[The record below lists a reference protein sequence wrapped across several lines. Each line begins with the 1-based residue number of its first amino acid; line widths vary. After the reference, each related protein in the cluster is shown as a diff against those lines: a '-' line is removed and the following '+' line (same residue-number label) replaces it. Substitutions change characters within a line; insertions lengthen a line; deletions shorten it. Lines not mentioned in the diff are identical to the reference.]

1 MTIVV
6 TSIGAERK
14 FYAMST
20 ICLNNMEVYAYHG
33 VFEVEQK
40 VGQWY
45 TVNLEIDVDF
55 SEAAINDDLKGTIDY
70 SKLNEIIRKEMT
82 VKSRLI
88 EHVAHRIANC
98 VLETFPN
105 IEGGTLSIAKKNPP
119 VQGEMESVE
128 VVIEL

>member
-1 MTIVV
+1 
-6 TSIGAERK
+6 
-14 FYAMST
+14 MST
-20 ICLNNMEVYAYHG
+20 ICLNNIEVYAYHG
-33 VFEVEQK
+33 VFELEQK

-70 SKLNEIIRKEMT
+70 SMLNEIIRKEMA
-82 VKSRLI
+82 VKSKLI
-88 EHVAHRIANC
+88 EHVAHRVANG

-119 VQGEMESVE
+119 VKGAMESVE

>member
-1 MTIVV
+1 MLPPYLLI
-6 TSIGAERK
+6 
-14 FYAMST
+14 MST
-20 ICLNNMEVYAYHG
+20 ICLNNIEVYAYHG

-70 SKLNEIIRKEMT
+70 SMLNEIIRKEMA
-82 VKSRLI
+82 VKSKLI
-88 EHVAHRIANC
+88 EHVANRIANG

-105 IEGGTLSIAKKNPP
+105 IEGGTLSIAKRNPP

>member
-1 MTIVV
+1 MLSPYLLIM
-6 TSIGAERK
+6 SI
-14 FYAMST
+14 
-20 ICLNNMEVYAYHG
+20 ICLNNIEVYAYHG

-70 SKLNEIIRKEMT
+70 SKLNDIIRKEMAI
-82 VKSRLI
+82 KSKLI
-88 EHVAHRIANC
+88 EHVAHRVANG
-98 VLETFPN
+98 VLETFSN

>member
-1 MTIVV
+1 
-6 TSIGAERK
+6 
-14 FYAMST
+14 MST
-20 ICLNNMEVYAYHG
+20 ICLNNIEVYAYHG

-45 TVNLEIDVDF
+45 IVNLEIDVDF
-55 SEAAINDDLKGTIDY
+55 SEAAINDELKGTIDY
-70 SKLNEIIRKEMT
+70 SKVNNIIREEMT
-82 VKSRLI
+82 IKSKLV
-88 EHVAHRIANC
+88 ENVAHRIANC
-98 VLETFPN
+98 ILETFPN

>member
-1 MTIVV
+1 
-6 TSIGAERK
+6 
-14 FYAMST
+14 MST
-20 ICLNNMEVYAYHG
+20 ICLNNIEVYAYHG

-70 SKLNEIIRKEMT
+70 SKLNDIIRKEMAI
-82 VKSRLI
+82 KSKLI

-98 VLETFPN
+98 VLETFSN

-119 VQGEMESVE
+119 VQGEIESVE

>member
-1 MTIVV
+1 
-6 TSIGAERK
+6 
-14 FYAMST
+14 MST
-20 ICLNNMEVYAYHG
+20 ICLNNIEVYAYHG

-55 SEAAINDDLKGTIDY
+55 SEAAINDDLKRTIDY
-70 SKLNEIIRKEMT
+70 SKLNDIIRKEMAI
-82 VKSRLI
+82 KSKLI
-88 EHVAHRIANC
+88 ENLSQRIANC
-98 VLETFPN
+98 ILETFPN

-119 VQGEMESVE
+119 VKGAMESVE

>member
-1 MTIVV
+1 
-6 TSIGAERK
+6 
-14 FYAMST
+14 MST
-20 ICLNNMEVYAYHG
+20 ICLNNIEVYAYHG

-70 SKLNEIIRKEMT
+70 SMLNEIIRKEMA
-82 VKSRLI
+82 VKSKLI
-88 EHVAHRIANC
+88 EHVANRIANG

-105 IEGGTLSIAKKNPP
+105 IEGGTLSIAKRNPP

>member
-1 MTIVV
+1 
-6 TSIGAERK
+6 
-14 FYAMST
+14 MST
-20 ICLNNMEVYAYHG
+20 ICLNNIEVYAYHG

-45 TVNLEIDVDF
+45 TVNLEIDFDF
-55 SEAAINDDLKGTIDY
+55 SDAAINDDLKGTIDY
-70 SKLNEIIRKEMT
+70 SMLNEIIRKEMA
-82 VKSRLI
+82 VKSKLI
-88 EHVAHRIANC
+88 EHVANRIANG

-105 IEGGTLSIAKKNPP
+105 IEGGTLSIAKRNPP